1 MSSPLHTWHLCG
13 WNGMMNV
20 TLSQQAQFINVS
32 ITPNGHWRTNIFFF
46 FPLLSKL
53 CSPWSYQ
60 KWVTWVTEGKNEV
73 ENVRW
78 IVQHSRKS
86 TELAI
91 RRAEIHKE
99 ELNGSSCARNPPRV
113 EEKRPKCEA
122 RGKRKITKEPLS
134 KSPYSRC
141 SFLFRQAQQLQGVGL
156 SLYLYMACCPCGHFR
171 EWHFKRT
178 LILLAI
184 IRGKW
189 VWKISTICLLF
200 NVRSLVLPTIGT
212 IWLYECI
219 IYIHVNLRRIW
230 SDYVFVDYP
239 PG

>member
-1 MSSPLHTWHLCG
+1 MAPLVLEILHELKKRDQ
-13 WNGMMNV
+13 NV
-20 TLSQQAQFINVS
+20 KH
-32 ITPNGHWRTNIFFF
+32 G
-46 FPLLSKL
+46 
-53 CSPWSYQ
+53 
-60 KWVTWVTEGKNEV
+60 
-73 ENVRW
+73 
-78 IVQHSRKS
+78 
-86 TELAI
+86 
-91 RRAEIHKE
+91 
-99 ELNGSSCARNPPRV
+99 
-113 EEKRPKCEA
+113 
-122 RGKRKITKEPLS
+122 GKRKITKEPLS